1 MDTNETVESLKEF
14 TVTLLVLSGIPY
26 EMRGMILDRVV
37 AEFNTYGYMNLL
49 ELRKIIYE
57 YEEAVNPEATLKVGP
72 YDDLYGWARI

>member
-1 MDTNETVESLKEF
+1 MDTDRTVESLKEV
-14 TVTLLVLSGIPY
+14 TATLLVLHGIPY

-37 AEFNTYGYMNLL
+37 EEFNTYGYMSLL

-57 YEEAVNPEATLKVGP
+57 YVEAVNPEAILNVGP